1 MMGMGAYYELHWIV
15 FVIGMSV
22 VIGLGPLATL
32 ICVNYVSLS
41 VCLSTKANMQMFD
54 SFHGSSD
61 PGDSNA
67 EAAPFWIGVVTLAM
81 FITLGF
87 VSLRPRKG

>member
-32 ICVNYVSLS
+32 IVVNYVSAIR
-41 VCLSTKANMQMFD
+41 STRVHGAN
-54 SFHGSSD
+54 
-61 PGDSNA
+61 
-67 EAAPFWIGVVTLAM
+67 AADVRF
-81 FITLGF
+81 F
-87 VSLRPRKG
+87 PRFYRSRRQQC